1 MQKYCAVRK
10 KKHDSAKMQYMVV
23 FFPCNTA
30 KKAIGVEPSGHAH
43 DHEDEAQ
50 LSVS

>member
-10 KKHDSAKMQYMVV
+10 KKQHDSAKIVHGCV
-23 FFPCNTA
+23 LSFNTA

>member
-10 KKHDSAKMQYMVV
+10 KKHDSAKIHGCVLS
-23 FFPCNTA
+23 FNTA